1 MKVVLV
7 HAFPLDERMW
17 EPQRAVLDGHEVV
30 APNLY
35 DLGGNSVDGWA
46 ERILGEVEGDLV
58 AVGASLGGYVGLAM
72 ARQAPE
78 RVRALL
84 LAGSRAT
91 ADPPERRAVREDMIR
106 VVKAAGIEGWNREFS
121 PPGPGD
127 RTIDELVKGI
137 EALRDRA
144 DSTDVVALFDGPLTV
159 VVGDRDELLPVEEA
173 RQIAES
179 APEGRL
185 EVVEGAGHLVNLDAP
200 ERFNEILRE
209 LFERVP
215 R

>member
-1 MKVVLV
+1 MPTRELAAQV
-7 HAFPLDERMW
+7 
-17 EPQRAVLDGHEVV
+17 QAVLSPLAHAMGLSTTAIFGGISQNPQV
-30 APNLY
+30 A
-35 DLGGNSVDGWA
+35 
-46 ERILGEVEGDLV
+46 
-58 AVGASLGGYVGLAM
+58 
-72 ARQAPE
+72 
-78 RVRALL
+78 
-84 LAGSRAT
+84 
-91 ADPPERRAVREDMIR
+91 
-106 VVKAAGIEGWNREFS
+106 
-121 PPGPGD
+121 
-127 RTIDELVKGI
+127 
-137 EALRDRA
+137 ALRDRA

-209 LFERVP
+209 LLERAP